1 MLKKKEHSYIHNG
14 RRIIVQLNET
24 PEQKWTYA
32 VFVDGQSYEVSP
44 GRVFDTEGIAFR
56 AASEVVVAGL
66 GFSERT
72 KSHAP
77 TAQTI
82 RLAAGLGRASDDVR
96 TPSEAAAAAD
106 SSSDPSSNRAPAE
119 TYAISLTGGHEPAES
134 LVVTRGK
141 NVPSSVAEP
150 RTNEEDPS
158 PRRGMFASEM
168 IATDDAPRSWG
179 DAEAAIPGGGRRL
192 WPAVLG
198 IVFLALVVVL
208 VMRYVRN
215 RGENH
220 LNQPAPVAAVSPSD
234 SPESINGANPSRD
247 SASPAARPPIASA
260 PVNPPTSTP
269 PKRPPGEPIANPSRA
284 GAATASAIPPK
295 VPGHVVLQVGA
306 MRNESNA
313 NALVETL
320 RQKKFP
326 AFIFRNGD
334 NDFYRV
340 AVGPYSSAAAAND
353 AKSAIEAE
361 GMTGIR
367 RRWSP
372 E

>member
-82 RLAAGLGRASDDVR
+82 RLAAGLGRAPDDIR
-96 TPSEAAAAAD
+96 TPSDAAAAE
-106 SSSDPSSNRAPAE
+106 SSSEPSSDLAPAE
-119 TYAISLTGGHEPAES
+119 TYAISLTEGHEPAES

-150 RTNEEDPS
+150 RTNEEDS
-158 PRRGMFASEM
+158 LPRRGMFASEM
-168 IATDDAPRSWG
+168 IAGDDAPAPRY
-179 DAEAAIPGGGRRL
+179 DAEALTSSGGRRI

-198 IVFLALVVVL
+198 VVFLALLVVL
-208 VMRYVRN
+208 VARFVRN
-215 RGENH
+215 RGDNH
-220 LNQPAPVAAVSPSD
+220 LNQTAPVAAVTPSG
-234 SPESINGANPSRD
+234 SPESVNRANPSGD
-247 SASPAARPPIASA
+247 ISSPATRPPIVPA
-260 PVNPPTSTP
+260 PANPPTSTP
-269 PKRPPGEPIANPSRA
+269 PKRSPGEPVTNPSSA

-313 NALVETL
+313 NALVQTL